1 MTKKNLILIGG
12 GGHARAC
19 IDVIQSTNQY
29 NIIGYLDIKETIDS
43 KFEIP
48 YLGDDSKIENHIL
61 NAAFIITIGQIKSSL
76 IRTKLF
82 DKLNSLNAEIATII
96 SKHAIV
102 SDYSKVGRG
111 TIIMHSA
118 ILQSNT
124 IVGENCIIND
134 RALLEHDVI
143 VGNNCH
149 ISTGAIL
156 NGEVTIGHNSFIG
169 SGAVLKNG
177 ITIGNEVVIGL
188 GSVVLNNIS
197 NNQICVGNPAK
208 QINK

>member
-1 MTKKNLILIGG
+1 MNKKDLILIGG
-12 GGHARAC
+12 GGHAIAC
-19 IDVIQSTNQY
+19 IDVIQSTNQF

-43 KFEIP
+43 KFGIP
-48 YLGDDSKIENHIL
+48 YLGDDSKIENYIQQS
-61 NAAFIITIGQIKSSL
+61 AFIITVGQIKSPV
-76 IRTKLF
+76 IRTKIF
-82 DKLNSLNAEIATII
+82 DKLNSVGAEIATII

-102 SDYSKVGRG
+102 SKYSKIGKG
-111 TIIMHSA
+111 TIVMHSV

-124 IVGENCIIND
+124 EIGENCIIND
-134 RALLEHDVI
+134 RVLIEHDSI
-143 VGNNCH
+143 VGNYCH

-156 NGEVTIGHNSFIG
+156 NGAVTIGDNSFVG